1 VRNSS
6 GGVIAAVLL
15 LALMAGGGT
24 PVPAAEIDVV
34 ASIKPVHSLVAGVM
48 QDAGEPVLLVKGT
61 GSEHSYSLRPSE
73 ARALEQAEVVF
84 WVGETMETFLI
95 KPLRALR
102 EILRRI
108 ARSEGLNVVGL
119 SDHELHSLGVRLAE
133 RHDGPGKLLHKTL
146 DRRHAAAIKAFAA
159 ARDEG
164 ALEAQWQAA
173 LASGAIPG
181 GYWALLTHPYCSK
194 RLVIRA
200 FGEVHMLSHLVGAS
214 NRADIACLR
223 AIEEDNA
230 QLQAELSTQR
240 RGWRHAL
247 AERDT
252 RVRRLEEQL
261 HALAAAPAAP
271 EPRPTPTALEASVRD
286 RLAALEARLARESE
300 RRTVAEERYREGEAK
315 RAAEAEQRE
324 AVEAENAS
332 LRAEA
337 DALQEQLRSLL
348 GEPHRAD
355 EAAPT
360 LNLGGARV
368 LVVGARPAQI
378 AHWRA
383 LVERCAG
390 ELLHHDG
397 GVDDNILGLRGL
409 VSRADLI
416 LFPADCVSHEAMW
429 SVKRLAAQLGKP
441 YRPMRTA
448 SLAAFTHALREIAAA
463 AVRG

>member
-1 VRNSS
+1 MALLSTKASDTILSS
-6 GGVIAAVLL
+6 YRLQLPLGPASPPGVLPIALPRLDNLPGLRDEPDARRQRLWEL
-15 LALMAGGGT
+15 SPTLHCSIIGT
-24 PVPAAEIDVV
+24 C
-34 ASIKPVHSLVAGVM
+34 LT
-48 QDAGEPVLLVKGT
+48 QGE
-61 GSEHSYSLRPSE
+61 
-73 ARALEQAEVVF
+73 
-84 WVGETMETFLI
+84 
-95 KPLRALR
+95 LR

-181 GYWALLTHPYCSK
+181 GYWALLTHPCCTK

-200 FGEVHMLSHLVGAS
+200 FGEVHMLSHLVGSS
-214 NRADIACLR
+214 NRADIARRR
-223 AIEEDNA
+223 ALEEDNA
-230 QLQAELSTQR
+230 QLQAERSTQR

-247 AERDT
+247 AERDA

-271 EPRPTPTALEASVRD
+271 EPRPTALEASVRD

-300 RRTVAEERYREGEAK
+300 RRTVAEERCRDAEAG
-315 RAAEAEQRE
+315 RAAEAQRRE
-324 AVEAENAS
+324 AVEPEIAD
-332 LRAEA
+332 LRAEVE
-337 DALQEQLRSLL
+337 ALQEQLRSVL
-348 GEPHRAD
+348 GEPNRAGD
-355 EAAPT
+355 AAPT

-397 GVDDNILGLRGL
+397 GVDDNIAGLPGL

>member
-1 VRNSS
+1 MALLSTKASDTILSS
-6 GGVIAAVLL
+6 YRLQLPLGPASPPGVLSIALPRLDNLPGLRDEPDARRQRLWEL
-15 LALMAGGGT
+15 SPTLHCSIIGT
-24 PVPAAEIDVV
+24 C
-34 ASIKPVHSLVAGVM
+34 LT
-48 QDAGEPVLLVKGT
+48 QGE
-61 GSEHSYSLRPSE
+61 
-73 ARALEQAEVVF
+73 
-84 WVGETMETFLI
+84 
-95 KPLRALR
+95 LR

-108 ARSEGLNVVGL
+108 ARSAGLNVVGL

-146 DRRHAAAIKAFAA
+146 DRRHATAIKAFAA
-159 ARDEG
+159 ARDES

-214 NRADIACLR
+214 NRADIARLR
-223 AIEEDNA
+223 ALEEDNA

-247 AERDT
+247 AERDA

-261 HALAAAPAAP
+261 HALAAAAPAAP
-271 EPRPTPTALEASVRD
+271 EPRPTPMPLEAVVRD

-300 RRTVAEERYREGEAK
+300 RRTVAEERCREGEAR

-332 LRAEA
+332 LHAEA
-337 DALQEQLRSLL
+337 EALQEQLRGLL
-348 GEPHRAD
+348 GEPNRAGD
-355 EAAPT
+355 AAPT

-397 GVDDNILGLRGL
+397 GVDDNIAGLPGL

-448 SLAAFTHALREIAAA
+448 SLAAFTHALREMAAMSP
-463 AVRG
+463 